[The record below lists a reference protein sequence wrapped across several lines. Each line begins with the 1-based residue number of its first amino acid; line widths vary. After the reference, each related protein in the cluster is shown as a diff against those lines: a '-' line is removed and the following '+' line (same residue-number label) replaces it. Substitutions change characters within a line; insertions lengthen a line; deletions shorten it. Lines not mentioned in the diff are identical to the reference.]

1 MDSSMEK
8 EFFENFDLDIP
19 SDNIKTISEI
29 EKTLIKPNA
38 EEKEGDGKVP
48 QTGDMYVM
56 VAVPIVVELSGAAGV
71 TAIKKR
77 YGVKKVR
84 K

>member
-1 MDSSMEK
+1 MEK

-48 QTGDMYVM
+48 QTGDMDVM

-77 YGVKKVR
+77 RCV
-84 K
+84 